1 MPMSA
6 LSYLT
11 HGLLAWHPL
20 SMRRNWPGLA
30 IAVLIALAATFLS
43 TAYGGPQL
51 LYALFFG
58 LALHWLWEDPTCRPG
73 IQFCSQTLL
82 RSGIAMLG
90 ARVTWDQVATLGPRP
105 LLMVVCAVAATIGFG
120 CAVARLL
127 GRPRCQG
134 VLSGGAVGICG
145 AAAAMAISAVLPQ
158 TKENE
163 QFTLLTVVGVTT
175 LSTIA
180 MVAYPLLVH
189 VFGLSDTAAGVF
201 IGATIHDVAQA
212 VGAGYMVSGHAGDT
226 ALLVKLTRVAC
237 LVPVI
242 LAVAALYRRQG
253 GAQDG
258 PPLVPLF
265 LVGFVCLMLANSAH
279 LIAPTLAQ
287 AINGASRACL
297 VLSIAA
303 LGMKTS
309 FQALASLGWQ
319 PVLMLVSE
327 TLWLALTVLAALRW
341 AV

>member
-1 MPMSA
+1 MSPRT
-6 LSYLT
+6 YLT
-11 HGLLAWHPL
+11 HGLVAWHPL
-20 SMRRNWPGLA
+20 SMKRNWPGLA
-30 IAVLIALAATFLS
+30 IAMLIALAATFLS

-58 LALHWLWEDPTCRPG
+58 LALHWLWDDAICRPG

-82 RSGIAMLG
+82 RCGIAMLG
-90 ARVTWDQVATLGPRP
+90 ARVTWGQVTTLGPRP
-105 LLMVVCAVAATIGFG
+105 LLMVVCAVAGTIAFG
-120 CAVARLL
+120 CVIARLL
-127 GRPRCQG
+127 GRSRCHG
-134 VLSGGAVGICG
+134 IISGGAVGICG
-145 AAAAMAISAVLPQ
+145 AAAAIAISAVLPQ
-158 TKENE
+158 NKENE
-163 QFTLLTVVGVTT
+163 EFTLLTVVGVTT

-189 VFGLSDTAAGVF
+189 VFGLSDTSAGVF

-212 VGAGYMVSGHAGDT
+212 VSAGYVVSGHAGDT

-242 LAVAALYRRQG
+242 LAVAALYRRQAG
-253 GAQDG
+253 AAQDR

-279 LIAPTLAQ
+279 LIAPALGQ
-287 AINGASRACL
+287 AITGASRACL
-297 VLSIAA
+297 VMSIAA

-327 TLWLALTVLAALRW
+327 TLWLALTVLAVVHWGL
-341 AV
+341 